1 MAINWP
7 HTKWVC
13 VFVTFYISGNSF
25 LVILHFNTIVE
36 SALHV
41 YMIHQTHIFVTTS
54 YTGWIYA
61 KKTCRFSCIHH
72 QHKKSKDAWTSH
84 FTFIVGAAPFAFA
97 QWTAMESS
105 SMTLAATLT
114 GNHKPALEEQQASL
128 ADVWQ
133 IRPIWHPLV
142 GSGIPFPAPVTW
154 IWYLRDSGDGL
165 LPDESCCVKS
175 PLGMPEESILG
186 RWDGVERLD
195 AMNEH

>member
-7 HTKWVC
+7 HTKWVR
-13 VFVTFYISGNSF
+13 VFFVTFYISGNSF
-25 LVILHFNTIVE
+25 IVILHFNTIVE

-41 YMIHQTHIFVTTS
+41 YMIHQTYFCDNIVYWLDLCKENVPFQLYTS
-54 YTGWIYA
+54 ST
-61 KKTCRFSCIHH
+61 
-72 QHKKSKDAWTSH
+72 QKSKDAWTSH
-84 FTFIVGAAPFAFA
+84 FTFIASAAPFTFA

-114 GNHKPALEEQQASL
+114 GNHTPALEEQQASL

-154 IWYLRDSGDGL
+154 IWYLLDSRDGL

-175 PLGMPEESILG
+175 PLGMLEESILG
-186 RWDGVERLD
+186 RWDGVERLET
-195 AMNEH
+195 MSEH